1 MEPMPAN
8 DAGPVPW
15 LDDDEQA
22 AWRAYLDLRDELA
35 IRLERDL
42 QSTSGLSSADYQVLV
57 HLSEA
62 TDAQARPVELCRV
75 LRWEQSRLSHQLSR
89 MERRE
94 LILRRSCEEDGRGSV
109 IVLTTEGRDAIV
121 AAAPAHVRT
130 IRRLLVDVLGPVE
143 IRELGRL
150 ARKVLDALPEEQVR
164 TKRSA
169 SAPGAPSTQRPGR

>member
-57 HLSEA
+57 HL
-62 TDAQARPVELCRV
+62 
-75 LRWEQSRLSHQLSR
+75 
-89 MERRE
+89 
-94 LILRRSCEEDGRGSV
+94 
-109 IVLTTEGRDAIV
+109 
-121 AAAPAHVRT
+121 
-130 IRRLLVDVLGPVE
+130 
-143 IRELGRL
+143 
-150 ARKVLDALPEEQVR
+150 
-164 TKRSA
+164 
-169 SAPGAPSTQRPGR
+169 